1 MTPKEFDVFHD
12 SSKKNRVH
20 SATVVTKARKSGIL
34 QKDFIANLEG
44 RIILSNHLTQKS
56 RH

>member
-20 SATVVTKARKSGIL
+20 SATDVTKARKCGIL